1 MKAIR
6 IPRLVAAAARH
17 VLETPPKGARHWT
30 SLVAVGASVVA
41 IGCTDASAHP
51 TSGAN
56 EGKPVI
62 EVEVASA
69 AKRDIS
75 RRIQLPVQLFPW
87 QHTDVVAKVTGYIR
101 TVLVDRGSQVK
112 QGDVLATVWDP
123 ELEVEL
129 SHEQAEVTAAEK
141 ELVALTAKRD
151 LHQVIAAR
159 YSALIPDRAATQTQA
174 DIENANYTVTAAE
187 AEKAKATV
195 TALKERVRT
204 TQTLLG
210 YTTVRAP
217 FDGIVT
223 ERFVHEGTFVE
234 LGKGTLLFHMVQ
246 LNVLRATIDVPEA
259 SSPLVLPGTRVAVQ
273 FAELGPEW
281 TELTVARSAQELD
294 VKTRTLRVEADLT
307 NPTGRF
313 QPGMYG
319 QSMVTLEQ
327 HKDAV
332 TVPLSALLREGGD
345 SVLVVDK
352 GVATRVPIEVGL
364 IDDTS
369 VEARSGL
376 EPNRVVISPVRG
388 IPEGAPVKVRTK
400 TPPAG
405 GPGDKPATGNS
416 RSAHP

>member
-1 MKAIR
+1 LPLGCADTSA
-6 IPRLVAAAARH
+6 LAA
-17 VLETPPKGARHWT
+17 TGPK
-30 SLVAVGASVVA
+30 
-41 IGCTDASAHP
+41 D
-51 TSGAN
+51 
-56 EGKPVI
+56 GKPVV
-62 EVEVASA
+62 EVELAST
-69 AKRDIS
+69 AKRDIA
-75 RRIQLPVQLFPW
+75 RKIQLPVQLFPW

-101 TVLVDRGSQVK
+101 TVMVDRGSHVK

-123 ELEVEL
+123 ELAVQL
-129 SHEQAEVTAAEK
+129 SHEQAEVAASEK
-141 ELVALTAKRD
+141 ELVALIAKRD

-159 YSALIPDRAATQTQA
+159 YTALIPDRAATQTQA
-174 DIENANYTVTAAE
+174 DIENANYAVTVAE

-204 TQTLLG
+204 TETLLG

-217 FDGIVT
+217 FEGIVT

-259 SSPLVLPGTRVAVQ
+259 SSPLVVPGTRVAVQ
-273 FAELGPEW
+273 FSELGPKW
-281 TELTVARSAQELD
+281 TELTVVRSAEELD
-294 VKTRTLRVEADLT
+294 VKTRTLRIEADLP

-332 TVPLSALLREGGD
+332 TVPSAALLREGGD
-345 SVLVVDK
+345 SVLVIQN

-364 IDDTS
+364 SDETG

-376 EPNRVVISPVRG
+376 EPNRSVISPVRG
-388 IPEGAPVKVRTK
+388 IPEGATVKVRSK
-400 TPPAG
+400 IPESGKVA
-405 GPGDKPATGNS
+405 KP
-416 RSAHP
+416 